1 MRSAARPFVLA
12 IAVTVVGAS
21 GYNTSAAM
29 QPASQVKKAPA
40 AKAQTGK
47 TRAGKSP
54 RLTTAEQER
63 FDAGHEIYA
72 NICQVCHQP
81 DGRGREKLAPS
92 LVGSPFLLGSAE
104 VPVRIVLQGKQG
116 MVGLMPPL
124 GATLNDEQIADVLT
138 YVRHEWGQKGSSVNP
153 GTVKDVRARTADHTK
168 PWTDEELKSLK
179 KQ

>member
-1 MRSAARPFVLA
+1 MRSAVRPFVLA
-12 IAVTVVGAS
+12 IAVTVIGAS
-21 GYNTSAAM
+21 GFTMSAAA
-29 QPASQVKKAPA
+29 PSQVKKAPA

-47 TRAGKSP
+47 TKAVKSRA
-54 RLTTAEQER
+54 LTTAEQER

-92 LVGSPFLLGSAE
+92 LIGSTFLLGSAE
-104 VPVRIVLQGKQG
+104 VPARIVLQGKQG

-138 YVRHEWGQKGSSVNP
+138 YVRHEWGQKGSSVDP
-153 GTVKDVRARTADHTK
+153 GTVKQVRARTADRTK

-179 KQ
+179 K